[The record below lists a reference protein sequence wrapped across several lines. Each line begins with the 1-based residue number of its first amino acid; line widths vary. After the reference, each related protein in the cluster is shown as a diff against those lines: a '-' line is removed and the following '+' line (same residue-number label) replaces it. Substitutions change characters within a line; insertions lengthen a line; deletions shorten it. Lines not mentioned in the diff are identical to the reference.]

1 MFSMNQ
7 RFFHRTLGAMLGLGI
22 ASGFSDARAY
32 EDWPQFR
39 GLNAS
44 SVSNDSKLPVE
55 FGGESKSN
63 IAWQTK
69 LPGRSVGGA
78 IVVGDQVITT
88 SSSGMDQRRLHLISL
103 NQQDGSIR
111 WQQELVA
118 RGRPFCHPTSANAAP
133 TPASDGKNVYAFY
146 SSNDLACVD
155 LEGNLVWYRSLSTDF
170 PKAGNDVGMSSS
182 PLVVDGVCI
191 VQVECQGDSFAAGL
205 SCEDGSILWKRERPK
220 QANWASPVAIQN
232 PAKENMVVMQSR
244 ENLVAL
250 DPKSGKELWAM
261 DMPCSSIPSAMAVDG
276 RLLVPASGITALD
289 LSSVGASPSKLW
301 DNNKLSAN
309 ACSPLVVGSR
319 IYTISRTVLAC
330 ADIYSGEL
338 KWQARL
344 ADAKSIWSSPVVAN
358 NLLYIFTEEGKCLV
372 VRLGDEKGE
381 VVATNDMGES
391 VLGSPAISGNAMY
404 VRGVSIAPKFGFF

>member
-319 IYTISRTVLAC
+319 IYTISRTVLAS

-404 VRGVSIAPKFGFF
+404 VRGVSSLWKIAEK

>member
-1 MFSMNQ
+1 MFSLNQ
-7 RFFHRTLGAMLGLGI
+7 RFFNRTLGAMLGLGI
-22 ASGFSDARAY
+22 ASGFSDARAF

-39 GLNAS
+39 GVNAS

-55 FGGESKSN
+55 FGGESNSN

-111 WQQELVA
+111 WQQEFVA

-133 TPASDGKNVYAFY
+133 TPASDGRNVYAFY

-232 PAKENMVVMQSR
+232 PAKENMVVLQSR

-250 DPKSGKELWAM
+250 DPKSGKEFWAI
-261 DMPCSSIPSAMAVDG
+261 DLPCSSIPSAMAVDG

-301 DNNKLSAN
+301 DNNKLGAN

-404 VRGVSIAPKFGFF
+404 VRGISSLWKIAEK

>member
-1 MFSMNQ
+1 MFSLNQ
-7 RFFHRTLGAMLGLGI
+7 RFFNRTLGAMLGLGI
-22 ASGFSDARAY
+22 ASGFSDARAF

-39 GLNAS
+39 GVNAS

-55 FGGESKSN
+55 FGGESNSN

-111 WQQELVA
+111 WQQEFVA

-232 PAKENMVVMQSR
+232 PAKENMVVLQSR

-250 DPKSGKELWAM
+250 DPKSGKEFWAI
-261 DMPCSSIPSAMAVDG
+261 DLPCSSIPSAMAVDG

-301 DNNKLSAN
+301 DNNKLGAN

-404 VRGVSIAPKFGFF
+404 VRGISSLWKIAEK

>member
-1 MFSMNQ
+1 
-7 RFFHRTLGAMLGLGI
+7 
-22 ASGFSDARAY
+22 
-32 EDWPQFR
+32 
-39 GLNAS
+39 
-44 SVSNDSKLPVE
+44 
-55 FGGESKSN
+55 
-63 IAWQTK
+63 
-69 LPGRSVGGA
+69 RSVGGA

-182 PLVVDGVCI
+182 PLVVDGVCV

-205 SCEDGSILWKRERPK
+205 SCEDGSVLWKRERPK

-232 PAKENMVVMQSR
+232 PAKENLVVMQSR

-250 DPKSGKELWAM
+250 DPKSGKELWVM
-261 DMPCSSIPSAMAVDG
+261 DMPCSTIPSAMAVDG

-344 ADAKSIWSSPVVAN
+344 TDAKSIWSSPVVAN

-404 VRGVSIAPKFGFF
+404 VRGVSSLWKIAEK

>member
-7 RFFHRTLGAMLGLGI
+7 RFFHRTLGATLGLGI

-118 RGRPFCHPTSANAAP
+118 RGRPFCHPLLRHLLPTERMSTRFTAP
-133 TPASDGKNVYAFY
+133 TI
-146 SSNDLACVD
+146 L
-155 LEGNLVWYRSLSTDF
+155 LVSIWKEIWFGTD
-170 PKAGNDVGMSSS
+170 PCRPTS
-182 PLVVDGVCI
+182 P
-191 VQVECQGDSFAAGL
+191 
-205 SCEDGSILWKRERPK
+205 KRE
-220 QANWASPVAIQN
+220 
-232 PAKENMVVMQSR
+232 MT
-244 ENLVAL
+244 LV
-250 DPKSGKELWAM
+250 
-261 DMPCSSIPSAMAVDG
+261 
-276 RLLVPASGITALD
+276 
-289 LSSVGASPSKLW
+289 
-301 DNNKLSAN
+301 
-309 ACSPLVVGSR
+309 
-319 IYTISRTVLAC
+319 
-330 ADIYSGEL
+330 
-338 KWQARL
+338 
-344 ADAKSIWSSPVVAN
+344 
-358 NLLYIFTEEGKCLV
+358 
-372 VRLGDEKGE
+372 
-381 VVATNDMGES
+381 
-391 VLGSPAISGNAMY
+391 
-404 VRGVSIAPKFGFF
+404 

>member
-22 ASGFSDARAY
+22 VSGFSDALAF

-39 GLNAS
+39 GVNAS

-205 SCEDGSILWKRERPK
+205 SCEDGSVLWKRERPK

-250 DPKSGKELWAM
+250 DPKSGKELWVM
-261 DMPCSSIPSAMAVDG
+261 DMPCSTIPSAMAVDG

-289 LSSVGASPSKLW
+289 LSSVGSSPSKLW

-319 IYTISRTVLAC
+319 VYTISRTVLAC

-344 ADAKSIWSSPVVAN
+344 TDAKSIWSSPVVAN

-404 VRGVSIAPKFGFF
+404 VRGVSSLWKIAEK

>member
-1 MFSMNQ
+1 
-7 RFFHRTLGAMLGLGI
+7 MLGLGI
-22 ASGFSDARAY
+22 ASGFSDARAF

-39 GLNAS
+39 GVNAS

-55 FGGESKSN
+55 FGGESNSN

-133 TPASDGKNVYAFY
+133 TPASDGRNVYAFY

-232 PAKENMVVMQSR
+232 PAKENMVVLQSR

-250 DPKSGKELWAM
+250 DPKSGKEFWAI
-261 DMPCSSIPSAMAVDG
+261 DLPCSSIPSAMAVDG

-301 DNNKLSAN
+301 DNNKLGAN

-404 VRGVSIAPKFGFF
+404 VRGISSLWKIAEK

>member
-1 MFSMNQ
+1 MFSLNQ
-7 RFFHRTLGAMLGLGI
+7 RFFNRTLGTMLGIGI
-22 ASGFSDARAY
+22 ASGFSDARGY

-39 GLNAS
+39 GVNAS

-250 DPKSGKELWAM
+250 DPKSGKELWAI
-261 DMPCSSIPSAMAVDG
+261 DLPCSSIPSAMAVDG

-344 ADAKSIWSSPVVAN
+344 ADAKSIWSSPVVAD

-372 VRLGDEKGE
+372 VRLGEEKGE

-404 VRGVSIAPKFGFF
+404 VRGVSSLWKIAEK

>member
-1 MFSMNQ
+1 MFSLNQ
-7 RFFHRTLGAMLGLGI
+7 RFFQRTLGAMLGLGI
-22 ASGFSDARAY
+22 AAGFSEAQAY

-39 GLNAS
+39 GVNAS

-250 DPKSGKELWAM
+250 NPKSGKELWVI
-261 DMPCSSIPSAMAVDG
+261 DMPCSTIPSALAVDG

-301 DNNKLSAN
+301 DNNKLGAN

-319 IYTISRTVLAC
+319 VYTISRTVLAC

-372 VRLGDEKGE
+372 VRLGEEKGE

-404 VRGVSIAPKFGFF
+404 VRGISSLWKIAEK

>member
-1 MFSMNQ
+1 MFSLNQ
-7 RFFHRTLGAMLGLGI
+7 RFFNRTLGAMLGLGF
-22 ASGFSDARAY
+22 AAGFSDARAY

-39 GLNAS
+39 GVNAS

-250 DPKSGKELWAM
+250 DPKSGKELWVV
-261 DMPCSSIPSAMAVDG
+261 DMPCSTIPSAMAVDG

-344 ADAKSIWSSPVVAN
+344 TDAKSIWSSPVVAN

-404 VRGVSIAPKFGFF
+404 VRGISSLWKIAEK